1 VAAAIKASY
10 RELSAKEGVDNLIVA
25 VRSSA
30 TAEDL
35 PDASF
40 AGQQETFLNVTG
52 VDALLNACRRCYAS
66 LFTDRAL
73 SYRQTKGFSH
83 TDLALSIGIHRMVR
97 SEGGGS
103 GVMFSLDTESGFDK
117 IVLINAAWGIGETM
131 VRGTVNPDEYHV
143 FKSLLSDSR
152 LVPITE
158 KKCGEKAI
166 KMVHGSLHAAIRT
179 VPTSKAER
187 ASFVL
192 NDGEIMQLARWACT
206 IEKHYG
212 CPMDIEWAKDSITDE
227 LFIVQAR
234 PETVHSRSDA
244 AIFKTYKVSDKGR
257 VLLTGLSIGNSAI
270 SGRLC
275 FILSPKDID
284 TFVDNSILVTEST
297 DPDWVPLMKRAA
309 GIITDHGGR
318 TSHTAIV
325 SRELGIPAVVGTMKS
340 TYQLHSGQDI
350 IISCAEG
357 NRGFV
362 YEGIS
367 KISMNTI
374 DLQNLPQVRTNIM
387 LNLANPEAT
396 YRW

>member
-1 VAAAIKASY
+1 MSRQCFATTSHSYWEFVNANKIRDKTTILVAEWQLGFQSLSEMGHAVRSLFLLGTLPAHVAAAIKASY

-73 SYRQTKGFSH
+73 SYSQTKGFSH
-83 TDLALSIGIHRMVR
+83 TDLALSIGIQRMVR
-97 SEGGGS
+97 SDSGSS
-103 GVMFSLDTESGFDK
+103 GVMFSLDTESSFDK

-143 FKSLLSDSR
+143 FKPLLSDSR

-166 KMVHGSLHAAIRT
+166 KMVHGSPHAAIRT

-192 NDGEIMQLARWACT
+192 NDGEIMQLDRWACT

-212 CPMDIEWAKDSITDE
+212 CPMDMEWAKDGITDE

-234 PETVHSRSDA
+234 PEP
-244 AIFKTYKVSDKGR
+244 VSALAFR
-257 VLLTGLSIGNSAI
+257 RGN
-270 SGRLC
+270 
-275 FILSPKDID
+275 F
-284 TFVDNSILVTEST
+284 
-297 DPDWVPLMKRAA
+297 
-309 GIITDHGGR
+309 
-318 TSHTAIV
+318 
-325 SRELGIPAVVGTMKS
+325 
-340 TYQLHSGQDI
+340 QDI
-350 IISCAEG
+350 
-357 NRGFV
+357 
-362 YEGIS
+362 
-367 KISMNTI
+367 
-374 DLQNLPQVRTNIM
+374 
-387 LNLANPEAT
+387 
-396 YRW
+396 